1 MLALYFSAGEIMAF
15 HRNGNDAILSLSFD
29 PENLRRREGALRV
42 RGFDV
47 KSIRSLEQAR
57 FEIETGRYGVLV
69 TCGLIPDIVNQDL
82 IELFKKSCPEDGL
95 TIIVDANKD
104 SETASSQLQLDVR
117 VPKWLDPEGIVNVL
131 RRKTRGVKLQAE
143 GLRYHAQK
151 NGTSQFSR
159 DLT

>member
-82 IELFKKSCPEDGL
+82 I
-95 TIIVDANKD
+95 
-104 SETASSQLQLDVR
+104 
-117 VPKWLDPEGIVNVL
+117 
-131 RRKTRGVKLQAE
+131 
-143 GLRYHAQK
+143 
-151 NGTSQFSR
+151 
-159 DLT
+159 